1 MLLRSCR
8 ELVVCVGGS
17 RRRQP
22 LPEALSRPP
31 CTCYCAG
38 SSLPGEDAFSVL
50 GPRGLTCPHTPC
62 GQGALWVSLELRRI
76 PGRRWELGVQT
87 REGRGGGGEGKGRG
101 GGRGDRGEGRG
112 KRGEEGRRKG
122 RGRGGEE
129 EARAARQRAA
139 RVPRARG
146 QTKPL
151 GGEKV
156 TFGGRKHKE
165 EVQATPRKGSQWRVA
180 LTPSVRHPASGLVFV
195 DNVTGLQCAII
206 VRSAFSL
213 RYIMIHA
220 ENVIK
225 ILW

>member
-129 EARAARQRAA
+129 ERERE
-139 RVPRARG
+139 G
-146 QTKPL
+146 EEE
-151 GGEKV
+151 GEKE
-156 TFGGRKHKE
+156 GRGRRGEGRRLHLGAE
-165 EVQATPRKGSQWRVA
+165 NTRRKCR
-180 LTPSVRHPASGLVFV
+180 PHPAKVASGEW
-195 DNVTGLQCAII
+195 
-206 VRSAFSL
+206 
-213 RYIMIHA
+213 H
-220 ENVIK
+220 
-225 ILW
+225 